1 MLQNISNLKGVQVL
15 KKENDLSTIRG
26 GDDGRTYF
34 VLKGKDGKD
43 YFVLKGKD
51 GKDYFAL

>member
-51 GKDYFAL
+51 GKDYFVL